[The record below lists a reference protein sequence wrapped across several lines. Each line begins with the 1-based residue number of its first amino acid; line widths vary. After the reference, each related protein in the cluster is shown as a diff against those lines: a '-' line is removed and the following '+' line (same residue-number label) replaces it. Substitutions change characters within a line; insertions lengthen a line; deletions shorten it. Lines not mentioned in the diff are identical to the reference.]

1 MPGVGREPGS
11 PQAADETVTCV
22 ADPGSTP
29 VGAVEDEV
37 VDSRRARRPRMVCLD
52 IDGTTINHAGE
63 MSDAVREAVQDVAEA
78 GVHVVMATGRA
89 CVAAMPIIRSL
100 GISRGRAVCSNG
112 AVTLKLDPERKKGYK
127 FTEVVTFEP
136 GPSLELLRAR
146 IPGAL
151 VAVEELGK
159 GFKVNEPFPEGEL
172 DGKIRVVGWDE
183 LVATPATRVTLRQPD
198 VPVEDFLR
206 TVHSVGLHG
215 VSYAVGFSA
224 WLDINP
230 EGVSKA
236 SALELVRR
244 KLGVDP
250 RDTVACG
257 DQRNDLE
264 MLSWAARGVAMGNAP
279 DEVKAVADEVTGH
292 VDDDGL
298 VPVLRSLIA

>member
-1 MPGVGREPGS
+1 
-11 PQAADETVTCV
+11 
-22 ADPGSTP
+22 
-29 VGAVEDEV
+29 
-37 VDSRRARRPRMVCLD
+37 MVCLD
-52 IDGTTINHAGE
+52 IDGTTINHAGD
-63 MSDAVREAVQDVAEA
+63 MSDAVREAVQDVAAA

-89 CVAAMPIIRSL
+89 CVATMPIIRRL

-136 GPSLELLRAR
+136 GPSLELLRAK
-146 IPGAL
+146 IPDAL

-183 LVATPATRVTLRQPD
+183 LIATPATRVTLRQPD

-206 TVHSVGLHG
+206 KVHSVGLHG